1 MSRPEPSSPP
11 IACASS
17 AERDC
22 IGTAWVDAL
31 PYLQRVPLLS
41 NIFVY
46 DAHSGDDA
54 KATSGS
60 TIRRLLGGLTNVN
73 YLIERSPGDR
83 YVLRVPGVGTAE
95 YINRRNEK
103 ICAQMTSAI
112 LVNAPVLFF
121 DEADGLMLTRYLE
134 GSVTMSAAL
143 FSSDLSSVGRAGQV
157 LRRLHRNA
165 GPFPSDFKLFAT
177 IDDYER
183 LLLSKAGQTSLPDGY
198 HVLRDSVEGLR
209 GVLQQLS
216 IAHVPSHCDPL
227 CENFLDVGKHDK
239 LSSSIH
245 G

>member
-1 MSRPEPSSPP
+1 MIPSETPRPPT
-11 IACASS
+11 
-17 AERDC
+17 DC
-22 IGTAWVDAL
+22 IVDVWKDVL
-31 PYLQRVPLLS
+31 PYLQRIPLLTS
-41 NIFVY
+41 IVTY
-46 DAHSGDDA
+46 DSHLSGDA
-54 KATSGS
+54 KTASRS
-60 TIRRLLGGLTNVN
+60 TIRRLLGGLTNLN

-103 ICAQMTSAI
+103 ICAQVTSTI

-121 DEADGLMLTRYLE
+121 DEADGLMLTRYIE
-134 GSVTMSAAL
+134 GSVTMSADL
-143 FSSDLSSVGRAGQV
+143 FSNDLSSVSRAGQV

-183 LLLSKAGQTSLPDGY
+183 LLMSKAGQMSLPDGY
-198 HVLRDSVEGLR
+198 HELRDSVEGFR

-227 CENFLDVGKHDK
+227 CENFLDVGKHGN
-239 LSSSIH
+239 LSSSTH